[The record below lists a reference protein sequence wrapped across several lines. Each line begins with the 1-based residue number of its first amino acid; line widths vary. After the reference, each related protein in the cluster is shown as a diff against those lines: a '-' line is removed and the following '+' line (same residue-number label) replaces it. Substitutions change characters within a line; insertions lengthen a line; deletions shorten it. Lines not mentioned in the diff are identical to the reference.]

1 MISAFREVCDRARK
15 VAYLRFMSKSHGCT
29 VEESKKSRLA
39 EKFGFGAPAVMVEG
53 ADFFAGWSNK
63 SGVADF

>member
-1 MISAFREVCDRARK
+1 MTGLGKLPISVSCQNRTAALLRK
-15 VAYLRFMSKSHGCT
+15 A
-29 VEESKKSRLA
+29 KKSRLA